1 MDYFGLGRI
10 ISESVGLFQTPSLS
24 DDSDSFGLDRTIS
37 EFVGFIRN
45 WSDHFRLHPFRIS
58 DDSDSFGLD
67 RNSSDFVGL
76 IRNPDRNLPIYEL
89 QNHAKVR
96 KFFMKSENFL

>member
-10 ISESVGLFQTPSLS
+10 ISESVGSFQTPSL
-24 DDSDSFGLDRTIS
+24 
-37 EFVGFIRN
+37 
-45 WSDHFRLHPFRIS
+45 S